1 MFDEQGKGVY
11 NIPVKEFKGPG
22 LALQWAEIEGPLTTA
37 WPPQG
42 MKTLFGGIP
51 IEKVSDEAMKKNPKI
66 AYEIKPQDPKAQA
79 RQALEQ
85 FAAKAF
91 RRPLEA
97 GEVDRYISLTT
108 EAIDAGR
115 PFVEAMRVGFRAI
128 LTAPQFLF
136 LEEHPGK
143 LSDSALATRLSYF
156 LWGSMPDDTL
166 LTLAAEQKLS
176 APETLRA
183 QVERLLS
190 DPKSAAFVED
200 FTGQWLDLR
209 NITATTPDEKLYPES
224 DELLRVS
231 MVAETRGYVAEMLK
245 ANLPITAVI
254 DSDFTMLNSRL
265 AEHYQIP
272 NVDGEE
278 TLRKVTL
285 PPDSPRGGI
294 LTHGSVLKVTAN
306 GTTTSPVLRGSWV
319 MKKILG
325 HDLAP
330 PPAGVGSIE
339 PDTRGATTVREQL
352 AKHRNSETCAAC
364 HANIDPPGFAL
375 ESFDV
380 IGGYR
385 EVYRSQ
391 GEGKQVN
398 VKNSR
403 NKRRYVKL
411 GQPVD
416 ASGEFDGKPFTTI
429 KDFKKLLL
437 EKSDEVTIS
446 LTGKLGTYA
455 TGAGISFADRSE
467 IEKIAQRTKGKGGGF
482 RTLIHEI
489 VQSPLFQNK

>member
-1 MFDEQGKGVY
+1 
-11 NIPVKEFKGPG
+11 
-22 LALQWAEIEGPLTTA
+22 
-37 WPPQG
+37 
-42 MKTLFGGIP
+42 
-51 IEKVSDEAMKKNPKI
+51 
-66 AYEIKPQDPKAQA
+66 
-79 RQALEQ
+79 
-85 FAAKAF
+85 
-91 RRPLEA
+91 
-97 GEVDRYISLTT
+97 
-108 EAIDAGR
+108 
-115 PFVEAMRVGFRAI
+115 MRVGFRSI

-136 LEEHPGK
+136 FEEQPGK
-143 LSDSALATRLSYF
+143 LSDAALATRLSYF
-156 LWGSMPDDTL
+156 LWGSMPDETL
-166 LTLAAEQKLS
+166 LTLAADKKLS

-190 DPKSAAFVED
+190 DPRSAGFVDD

-209 NITATTPDEKLYPES
+209 NINATTPDEKLYPES

-231 MVAETRGYVAEMLK
+231 LAAETRGYVAEMLK
-245 ANLPITAVI
+245 ENLPITAVI
-254 DSDFTMLNSRL
+254 DSDFAMLNSRL

-272 NVDGEE
+272 NVDGE

-294 LTHGSVLKVTAN
+294 LTQGSILKITAN

-325 HDLAP
+325 RSLAP

-339 PDTRGATTVREQL
+339 PDTRGATTVRDQL
-352 AKHRNSETCAAC
+352 AKHRNSETCGAC

-385 EVYRSQ
+385 DVYRSQ

-403 NKRRYVKL
+403 NKRRYVK
-411 GQPVD
+411 PVD
-416 ASGEFDGKPFTTI
+416 ASGEFDGKPFVTI

-446 LTGKLGTYA
+446 LTGKLVTYA
-455 TGAGISFADRSE
+455 TGAGISFADRNG
-467 IEKIAQRTKGKGGGF
+467 IESIARQTREKGGGF

-489 VQSPLFQNK
+489 VQSPLFQSK